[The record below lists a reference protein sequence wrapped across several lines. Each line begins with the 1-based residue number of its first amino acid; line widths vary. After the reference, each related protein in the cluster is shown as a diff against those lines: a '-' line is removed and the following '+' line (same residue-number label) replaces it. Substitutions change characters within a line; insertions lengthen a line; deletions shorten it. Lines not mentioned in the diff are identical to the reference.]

1 MNTAVETFIF
11 KESIRKIIEK
21 VYNIFEKAC
30 VYKSWI
36 FRVRDQSFANSTNH
50 TSSPSLLSSSTIMDL
65 ALLQSSLQEAYTKLR
80 DDHGSSTI
88 LLLSDLLALEH
99 TLSRIALQ
107 THIQTEEAKLRK
119 LTYSSLI
126 NEVNE
131 LTKALQ
137 SRLIKKTSSSNE
149 SSTKH
154 QLKNDIGKMDESLE

>member
-1 MNTAVETFIF
+1 
-11 KESIRKIIEK
+11 
-21 VYNIFEKAC
+21 
-30 VYKSWI
+30 
-36 FRVRDQSFANSTNH
+36 
-50 TSSPSLLSSSTIMDL
+50 MDL

-88 LLLSDLLALEH
+88 LLLSDFLALEH

-131 LTKALQ
+131 LTNALQ
-137 SRLIKKTSSSNE
+137 SRLIKKTSYLIE

-154 QLKNDIGKMDESLE
+154 QLENDIGKMDESLE

>member
-1 MNTAVETFIF
+1 
-11 KESIRKIIEK
+11 
-21 VYNIFEKAC
+21 
-30 VYKSWI
+30 
-36 FRVRDQSFANSTNH
+36 
-50 TSSPSLLSSSTIMDL
+50 MDL

-88 LLLSDLLALEH
+88 LLLSDFLALEH

-126 NEVNE
+126 NQVNE

-137 SRLIKKTSSSNE
+137 SRIIKKTFFSNE
-149 SSTKH
+149 SASKQ
-154 QLKNDIGKMDESLE
+154 QLENEIGKMDESLE